1 MFIYLVAPVATFVF
15 IFGLLYIKRLDNWLR
30 SSIRCSLIL
39 YNGLIYRTAIQTS
52 LNNRDSESN
61 LTSESPM
68 AVISDRDRVE
78 YDELLAQKIVA
89 NNNERLADAF
99 LEEVGNRSKNLNP
112 PRYSF
117 EDIVS
122 EERNKDLGLRVKT
135 HQLGITYDNITRTS
149 KQEGKE
155 NILETLKSSVEKS
168 NYPSSR
174 LNKQIYNLILKEGQK
189 ECEARQK
196 LLSSDNN
203 KFNEPLPTEIKE
215 YLPSSSEKKAG
226 LKDNIDK

>member
-1 MFIYLVAPVATFVF
+1 MFIYLVAPVATLVF

-30 SSIRCSLIL
+30 SSIRCSLTL
-39 YNGLIYRTAIQTS
+39 YNGLIYRTAIQAS

-68 AVISDRDRVE
+68 AIVSDRDRVE
-78 YDELLAQKIVA
+78 YDELLAQKTVV
-89 NNNERLADAF
+89 NNNERLPDAF

-122 EERNKDLGLRVKT
+122 EERNKDLGLREV
-135 HQLGITYDNITRTS
+135 TYNNITRTS
-149 KQEGKE
+149 KEGKE

-189 ECEARQK
+189 EYETRQK
-196 LLSSDNN
+196 LLDSDNN
-203 KFNEPLPTEIKE
+203 KFNEPLSTEIKE
-215 YLPSSSEKKAG
+215 YLPSSSEKK
-226 LKDNIDK
+226 LD

>member
-1 MFIYLVAPVATFVF
+1 MTF
-15 IFGLLYIKRLDNWLR
+15 
-30 SSIRCSLIL
+30 
-39 YNGLIYRTAIQTS
+39 YNGLIYRTAIQAS

-61 LTSESPM
+61 LTSESPV
-68 AVISDRDRVE
+68 AVVSDKDRVK
-78 YDELLAQKIVA
+78 YNELLAQKTVV
-89 NNNERLADAF
+89 NNNERLPDAF

-112 PRYSF
+112 SRYSF

-135 HQLGITYDNITRTS
+135 HQLGVTYDNITRTS

-155 NILETLKSSVEKS
+155 NILETLKSSVEKP

-189 ECEARQK
+189 ECETRQK
-196 LLSSDNN
+196 LLDSENN

>member
-1 MFIYLVAPVATFVF
+1 M
-15 IFGLLYIKRLDNWLR
+15 
-30 SSIRCSLIL
+30 IL

-122 EERNKDLGLRVKT
+122 EERNKDLGLR
-135 HQLGITYDNITRTS
+135 GITNEFFIYI
-149 KQEGKE
+149 K
-155 NILETLKSSVEKS
+155 
-168 NYPSSR
+168 
-174 LNKQIYNLILKEGQK
+174 NK
-189 ECEARQK
+189 
-196 LLSSDNN
+196 
-203 KFNEPLPTEIKE
+203 
-215 YLPSSSEKKAG
+215 
-226 LKDNIDK
+226 